1 MNVHLFVNR
10 ESPNELKFF
19 ILPISVLAWIKSING
34 SDNTWKQEV
43 PNNIKEDLLEIG
55 FKSIPKSFEVS
66 YFNYENEILN
76 EMLKNKDYLIKN
88 HLKFDY
94 LLDYFFENNT
104 ILKKSNKYFIE
115 NSFLF
120 SA

>member
-10 ESPNELKFF
+10 ENLNELKFF

-55 FKSIPKSFEVS
+55 FKSIPEYFEVS
-66 YFNYENEILN
+66 YFNYENEILS
-76 EMLKNKDYLIKN
+76 EMLKISPNVFREMSKAWVNAEQKDYKIIKT
-88 HLKFDY
+88 L
-94 LLDYFFENNT
+94 
-104 ILKKSNKYFIE
+104 SFIH
-115 NSFLF
+115 
-120 SA
+120 